1 MTTHDLSTYI
11 KSGPDGCLSAS
22 SPKIHSKLYRSTN
35 DEIFSIMR
43 YDKDTL
49 GKEEFDTIGL
59 FRSVIAKKGKLVS
72 FSPPKSQPFQEMSST
87 AIGEEI
93 TIQQM
98 VEGTMINV
106 FWNPALTAEGEYVV
120 ENATD
125 LNEKGIKGEW
135 EVATRSTVGGRVS
148 YFQEDDSPTF
158 RRMFL
163 EASNEC
169 GLDIDALPVSNKD
182 SLFSYSF
189 VLSHPKNRLVSLATK
204 PSLHLVAIYKI
215 NGMIVTPLT
224 GIDMK
229 NSSVI
234 LNTKVKYPEEY
245 DNIDVTW
252 DSVTKS
258 CKDMTMEF
266 DKPGLVFHNTTTGHR
281 SKFRNAHYEQVKAI
295 RGNEPKLQYHYL
307 QLRKD
312 GKVKEF
318 LRYFPDKAPDLA
330 RYRAAVHAFTNALYE
345 NYKSCY
351 IKKSG
356 KLTTFPKRFQ
366 PHMFSLHKLYLEE
379 LREKKKFVG
388 LPVVVGYVNTL
399 PASHLMYSLN
409 YTIRERYVKK
419 KNMGLGV
426 APVPSPGSSESATS
440 SDDGL

>member
-1 MTTHDLSTYI
+1 MTTYDLSTYL
-11 KSGPDGCLSAS
+11 KSGSEDSLSAL
-22 SPKIHSKLYRSTN
+22 SPKIHSKLYRSTK
-35 DEIFSIMR
+35 DEIFSVMR

-49 GKEEFDTIGL
+49 AKEELDTIGL

-72 FSPPKSQPFQEMSST
+72 FSPPKSQPFQEMSNTS
-87 AIGEEI
+87 IGEEI
-93 TIQQM
+93 SIQQM

-106 FWNPALTAEGEYVV
+106 FWNPALTDEGEYVV

-125 LNEKGIKGEW
+125 LNERGIKGEW

-169 GLDIDALPVSNKD
+169 CLDIDKLPISSKD
-182 SLFSYSF
+182 GVFSYSF
-189 VLSHPKNRLVSLATK
+189 VLAHPKNRLVSLASQ
-204 PSLHLVAIYKI
+204 PSLHLVAIYRIDGAK
-215 NGMIVTPLT
+215 VTALT
-224 GIDMK
+224 GTDIK
-229 NSSVI
+229 NSCII
-234 LNTKVKYPEEY
+234 LDTKVKYPEEF

-266 DKPGLVFHNTTTGHR
+266 DKPGLVFHNTSTGHR

-307 QLRKD
+307 QLRKE

-330 RYRAAVHAFTNALYE
+330 RYRAAVHAFTHALYE

-366 PHMFSLHKLYLEE
+366 PHMFSLHKMYLEE
-379 LREKKKFVG
+379 LREEKKFVG
-388 LPVVVGYVNTL
+388 LPVVVGYVNNL

-409 YTIRERYVKK
+409 YTIRERYVNK

-426 APVPSPGSSESATS
+426 APVPSSGSSDSTSS